1 MTARFGADPIRATG
15 HALAFYERSLS
26 VYALHGNQK
35 VITII
40 ITLIEAV
47 QKGRKAMDNRGAG
60 RGDERYR
67 YVVVAM
73 LALAYMLNF
82 VDRQLLSILVEPIKA
97 ELALSDT
104 QMGMLTGL
112 MFALFY
118 TLFGIPV
125 AMIAD
130 RKNRVRL
137 VAIAC
142 ATWSVFTALSGL
154 ARGFAGLA
162 IARVGVGIGEA
173 GCSPPSYSILAD
185 YFPPE
190 QRGRA
195 LAFYVLGIP
204 AGTFIGTLA
213 GGWIAAEHGWRVAFF
228 ALGAAGLLFAPL
240 LLIIVREPLRGRYDP
255 PRETP
260 TTAGFGDALAFFR
273 GSKLFLLTA
282 INCGLTAFCGYGLLA
297 WAPAYLIRAQG
308 MTLAQIGGFFAVA
321 SAGSMVLAA
330 WIGAWISD
338 RAGARDPANYATLPG
353 LAVLASAPFMLAFPL
368 AGSWPVSLALLVPA
382 MIFTAIY
389 FVPALALLQNRTPLH
404 YRATVSSVLLFLINL
419 IGLGCGP
426 LFVGAISDSL
436 TPTYGVDALGI
447 ALQCLVPFAV
457 FAFACQRAAAAAIRS
472 DAMRGAE

>member
-1 MTARFGADPIRATG
+1 M
-15 HALAFYERSLS
+15 
-26 VYALHGNQK
+26 N
-35 VITII
+35 
-40 ITLIEAV
+40 
-47 QKGRKAMDNRGAG
+47 
-60 RGDERYR
+60 GDDANKDDGLYR

-104 QMGMLTGL
+104 QMGLLTGL

-130 RKNRVRL
+130 RKNRIRL

-142 ATWSVFTALSGL
+142 ATWSLFTALSGF

-173 GCSPPSYSILAD
+173 GCSPPSYSILSD

-195 LAFYVLGIP
+195 LALYVLGIP
-204 AGTFIGTLA
+204 AGTFVGTLA
-213 GGWIAAEHGWRVAFF
+213 GGSIAAEYGWRAAFF
-228 ALGAAGLLFAPL
+228 ALGAAGLLFTPL
-240 LLIIVREPLRGRYDP
+240 LLIIVREPPRGRYDP
-255 PRETP
+255 EREVA
-260 TTAGFGDALAFFR
+260 TTAGLNEALAFFWR
-273 GSKLFLLTA
+273 SKLFLLTA
-282 INCGLTAFCGYGLLA
+282 LSCGLTAFCGYGLLA
-297 WAPAYLIRAQG
+297 WAPAYLIRVHG
-308 MTLAQIGGFFAVA
+308 MTLDQMGGSFAVA
-321 SAGSMVLAA
+321 SAGAMVLAA

-338 RAGARDPANYATLPG
+338 RAGARDPVNYATLPG
-353 LAVLASAPFMLAFPL
+353 LAVLASAPFLVVFPL
-368 AGSWPVSLALLVPA
+368 AGTWALSLALLVPA

-389 FVPALALLQNRTPLH
+389 FVPALALLQNRTPPN

-426 LFVGAISDSL
+426 LFVGALSDHL
-436 TPTYGVDALGI
+436 TPSYGVGALGM
-447 ALQCLVPFAV
+447 ALQWLAPFAV
-457 FAFACQRAAAAAIRS
+457 LAFVCQRAAASAIRS
-472 DAMRGAE
+472 GGMRRQE